1 MATGWQCTWLYRS
14 RPRLHHRHRQLPSH
28 SRPDMEDFE
37 HDRSADILDVIYEP
51 DRTMFHRAITNRLRE
66 KFRALA

>member
-1 MATGWQCTWLYRS
+1 
-14 RPRLHHRHRQLPSH
+14 
-28 SRPDMEDFE
+28 MEDFE